1 VIKRKAFVLKDR
13 PFLKVK
19 AENVDEYNKKV
30 EAWARKHGLAIPE
43 PLDGTNT
50 LCSVGS
56 TFITETDDGDGDV
69 DDGTD
74 QEVDDSGD

>member
-13 PFLKVK
+13 PTLKIT
-19 AENVDEYNKKV
+19 AENVADYNEKV
-30 EAWARKHGLAIPE
+30 AAWAKKHGLALPE